1 MPGEPMDR
9 TATMRDD
16 RATSRDRKG
25 RTGVV
30 GVIDVA
36 RRAGVSTAT
45 VSRVLN
51 GVGQVRA
58 LTRERVEK
66 VARDLDYS
74 PNTFARALASQRSMT
89 IGVIVPSLRGSIF
102 ASGLE
107 AIQRHAAT
115 LDYSVLMACSDYSPE
130 QELDLARSLAGRGV
144 DGLILVGLHHHPELP
159 AALERRGIPYVCQG
173 SYRRRSAHPC
183 VGFDNRRVMAQIA
196 DHLLELGHRRFGVV
210 AGISTNNDR
219 VADRITG
226 VREALARHK
235 IALAPEAVIEVP
247 YDLAAARRASRTL
260 LALAPRPTT
269 LIAVNDVLAH
279 GAILEPRAEGLGV
292 PGDISVTGFDDLDF
306 AENVLPAIST
316 MRFSRCCSSCLK

>member
-89 IGVIVPSLRGSIF
+89 IGVIVSSLRGSIF

-130 QELDLARSLAGRGV
+130 QELDLARSLAGR
-144 DGLILVGLHHHPELP
+144 LIFQTLQLARSRFERYLADAVARIANLVKQDNEWARPLVSAAARVRVAGPPDPELTGEV
-159 AALERRGIPYVCQG
+159 LR
-173 SYRRRSAHPC
+173 
-183 VGFDNRRVMAQIA
+183 
-196 DHLLELGHRRFGVV
+196 LL
-210 AGISTNNDR
+210 
-219 VADRITG
+219 RITG
-226 VREALARHK
+226 LHADHALT
-235 IALAPEAVIEVP
+235 LAERLYA
-247 YDLAAARRASRTL
+247 D
-260 LALAPRPTT
+260 
-269 LIAVNDVLAH
+269 D
-279 GAILEPRAEGLGV
+279 GLYV
-292 PGDISVTGFDDLDF
+292 GDH
-306 AENVLPAIST
+306 
-316 MRFSRCCSSCLK
+316 